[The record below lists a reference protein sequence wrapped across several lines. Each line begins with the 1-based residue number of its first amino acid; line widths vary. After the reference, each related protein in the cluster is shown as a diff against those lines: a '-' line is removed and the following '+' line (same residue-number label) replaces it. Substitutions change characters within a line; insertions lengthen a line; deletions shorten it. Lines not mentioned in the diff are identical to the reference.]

1 MVEGDVMPSQQFSGI
16 QKAAIF
22 FLSIDEDSVVEIFRH
37 METREVEQITTYMA
51 RLGKVPAE
59 DVQAV
64 LDEFDRSAAAPD
76 IIAPSNSGYLKRV
89 LARAFGERQAAVRA
103 LQELDPRTL
112 LSLIGNEHPQIV
124 AFIIAHLPSNAAVQ
138 VLSGIPEKQR
148 ADVLS
153 RIIHLESFS
162 PEVITEIEGVLMN
175 KMSSMRGLGNQ
186 KVGGIQV
193 AIDLLNQM
201 DRTTMNDAL
210 AKIAEE
216 DAGLAEEIN
225 KRLFSFDDLAGMD
238 TRGLQVLLKEVGR
251 DDLLLALKASS
262 EEIKQRIFKNMSERA
277 AQMLREDLE
286 ALGPVR
292 LRDVEKSQH
301 AILAVARKLEAE
313 GKLSISGRGGAEE
326 VFV

>member
-1 MVEGDVMPSQQFSGI
+1 MPSQRLSGL

-22 FLSIDEDSVVEIFRH
+22 FLSIDEDAVVEIFRH
-37 METREVEQITTYMA
+37 MEPKEVERITNYMA
-51 RLGKVPAE
+51 RLGKVLAE
-59 DVQAV
+59 DVQTV
-64 LDEFDRSAAAPD
+64 LDEFDRNVSAPD
-76 IIAPSNSGYLKRV
+76 IIAPSNSEYLKRV
-89 LARAFGERQAAVRA
+89 LAKAFGERQAAVRA

-124 AFIIAHLPSNAAVQ
+124 AFIVAHLPSNTAAL
-138 VLSGIPEKQR
+138 VLSGLSEAQR

-153 RIIHLESFS
+153 RIIHLEAFS
-162 PEVITEIEGVLMN
+162 PEVITEIEGILMS

-186 KVGGIQV
+186 KVGGLQV

-201 DRTTMNDAL
+201 DRTTMNAAL

-216 DAGLAEEIN
+216 DVELAEDIN
-225 KRLFSFDDLAGMD
+225 KRLFSFDDLASMD
-238 TRGLQVLLKEVGR
+238 DRGLQVLLKEVGR
-251 DDLLLALKASS
+251 DDLLLALKTSN
-262 EEIKQRIFKNMSERA
+262 EEIRSRIFRNMSERA

-292 LRDVEKSQH
+292 LRDVEKAQQ
-301 AILAVARKLEAE
+301 AIIAVARKLEAE
-313 GKLSISGRGGAEE
+313 GKLSISGRGGSEE